1 MNEKYSALF
10 TPWKIGN
17 VEIKNRIVQPSMGG
31 TSLFGWLEPCHFD
44 KEAAYHILNR
54 AQNNVGL
61 VLPGMQ
67 CVRDTMGG
75 RWLYQNKKMF
85 KDLAEWLPEF
95 HKTGSKLFVQLSA
108 GMGRSMAIN
117 EIMVKMLQNKAFG
130 AVGKPFLNV
139 DYITASASATPNRWY
154 PECKSRPLTVE
165 EIHEMVDANTIIG
178 KPITTED
185 GTTILPVSK
194 VSFGF
199 ASGGTDFDGKNAA
212 NKDLF
217 GGGSGAGVNIQP
229 VAFLVIKD
237 GCVRTIQLTDGS
249 NSVDRA
255 LAMLPELV
263 EKVSALVSKKGE
275 KPADEA
281 PKAE

>member
-1 MNEKYSALF
+1 MAEHPIQGLMNITMEK
-10 TPWKIGN
+10 
-17 VEIKNRIVQPSMGG
+17 
-31 TSLFGWLEPCHFD
+31 
-44 KEAAYHILNR
+44 
-54 AQNNVGL
+54 
-61 VLPGMQ
+61 
-67 CVRDTMGG
+67 
-75 RWLYQNKKMF
+75 
-85 KDLAEWLPEF
+85 
-95 HKTGSKLFVQLSA
+95 
-108 GMGRSMAIN
+108 
-117 EIMVKMLQNKAFG
+117 
-130 AVGKPFLNV
+130 
-139 DYITASASATPNRWY
+139 
-154 PECKSRPLTVE
+154 
-165 EIHEMVDANTIIG
+165 IHQMVDSNTIIG
-178 KPITTED
+178 KPITTDD

-255 LAMLPELV
+255 LTMLPELV
-263 EKVSALVSKKGE
+263 DKLAALVKKDD
-275 KPADEA
+275 KAQPAAPAEV